1 MGELARVIIQLDE
14 DQTQEFTSFDA
25 LTQDTLQVML
35 LLGKLGETIGE
46 GADALRVNS
55 LFADLVERVGNH
67 FLLEEEMM
75 EAKNYPG
82 RIWHRV
88 VHRELLNEMRLA
100 LAQVAAGK
108 PAIDRPLLRRVRT
121 VFSLDSEDDDV
132 FRARAKLGLFKE
144 VLPAVHPADLAAALP
159 DFDLKQRSDIFGDLQ
174 TGQASGTLEEVEPRL
189 QRELVASLSIER
201 VAELI
206 DFMTPGQ
213 AAGVLRNL
221 TPAECWAIL
230 QQLGPV
236 RSRKISALME
246 KRQRE
251 TLLHLATLRY
261 MRVGPDATC
270 AGLLNRYR
278 EMAVK
283 ARVWRYIYV
292 ISADG
297 ALLGIADVRDL
308 LMAAPAARVD
318 EVMMTNIVSLG
329 ECDSVDHAAAQFER
343 YGFEALPV
351 VGPGGKL
358 MGVLV
363 ERDVMTAGEW

>member
-1 MGELARVIIQLDE
+1 MVINIE
-14 DQTQEFTSFDA
+14 ETTTQEFTSFDA

-35 LLGKLGETIGE
+35 VLGKLSETLGAE
-46 GADALRVNS
+46 GDSLRVNS
-55 LFADLVERVGNH
+55 LFSDLVEKVGNH

-75 EAKNYPG
+75 EAKGYPG
-82 RIWHRV
+82 RHWHRV

-100 LAQVAAGK
+100 QAQADKAG
-108 PAIDRPLLRRVRT
+108 IDRALLRRIRT
-121 VFSLDSEDDDV
+121 VFSLDTEDDDV

-159 DFDLKQRSDIFGDLQ
+159 DFDFQQRSDIFGDLQ
-174 TGQASGTLEEVEPRL
+174 TNQASGTLEEVEPKL

-206 DFMTPGQ
+206 DYMTPGQ

-230 QQLGPV
+230 HQLGPV

-246 KRQRE
+246 KRQKE

-261 MRVGPDATC
+261 MRVEPELAC
-270 AGLLNRYR
+270 ALLLSRYR
-278 EMAVK
+278 EMAAK
-283 ARVWRYIYV
+283 ARVWRYIYA
-292 ISADG
+292 ISAEG
-297 ALLGIADVRDL
+297 ALLGILDVRDL
-308 LMAAPAARVD
+308 LMAAPSARVE
-318 EVMMTNIVSLG
+318 EVMMTNIVALG
-329 ECDSVDHAAAQFER
+329 EFDTVDTAAAQFER
-343 YGFEALPV
+343 YDFDALPV
-351 VGPGGKL
+351 VGAGGKL

-363 ERDVMTAGEW
+363 ARDVMTVGEW

>member
-1 MGELARVIIQLDE
+1 MVIQIED

-35 LLGKLGETIGE
+35 VLGKLSETMGA
-46 GADALRVNS
+46 GADSLRVTG
-55 LFADLVERVGNH
+55 LFSDLVDRVDHH
-67 FLLEEEMM
+67 FLIEEEMM
-75 EAKNYPG
+75 ESKAYPG
-82 RIWHRV
+82 RHWHRV

-100 LAQVAAGK
+100 LTQASSGK
-108 PAIDRPLLRRVRT
+108 AAIDRALLRRVRT
-121 VFSLDSEDDDV
+121 VFSLDTEDDDV

-144 VLPAVHPADLAAALP
+144 VLPDVHPADLAAALP

-174 TGQASGTLEEVEPRL
+174 TNQASNTLEEVEPKL

-206 DFMTPGQ
+206 DFMTPAQ

-246 KRQRE
+246 KRQKE

-261 MRVGPDATC
+261 MRVDPDMSC
-270 AGLLNRYR
+270 AVLMNRYR
-278 EMAVK
+278 DMAAK

-292 ISADG
+292 IAPDG
-297 ALLGIADVRDL
+297 ALLGVVDVRDL
-308 LMAAPAARVD
+308 LMSPPAARVD
-318 EVMMTNIVSLG
+318 EVMMTNVVTLG
-329 ECDSVDHAAAQFER
+329 EFDSVDHAAIQLDR

-351 VGPGGKL
+351 VGIGGKL

-363 ERDVMTAGEW
+363 GRDVMTVGEW

>member
-1 MGELARVIIQLDE
+1 MVIQIE
-14 DQTQEFTSFDA
+14 DDQVQEFTSFDA

-35 LLGKLGETIGE
+35 VLGKLTETM
-46 GADALRVNS
+46 GAEAGSLRVNA
-55 LFADLVERVGNH
+55 LFSDLVERVGNH
-67 FLLEEEMM
+67 FLLEEEIM
-75 EAKNYPG
+75 ESKAYPG
-82 RIWHRV
+82 RHWHRV

-100 LAQVAAGK
+100 QAQVAAGK
-108 PAIDRPLLRRVRT
+108 TVVDRTLLRRVRT

-174 TGQASGTLEEVEPRL
+174 TNQASGTLEEVEPRL

-206 DFMTPGQ
+206 DFMTPAQ

-246 KRQRE
+246 KRQKE

-261 MRVGPDATC
+261 MRVEPDISC
-270 AGLLNRYR
+270 AVLMNRYR
-278 EMAVK
+278 EMATK
-283 ARVWRYIYV
+283 ARVWRFIYV
-292 ISADG
+292 ISPEG
-297 ALLGIADVRDL
+297 ALLGVVDVRDL
-308 LMAAPAARVD
+308 LMSPPAARVD
-318 EVMMTNIVSLG
+318 EVMLTNLVTLG
-329 ECDSVDHAAAQFER
+329 EFDTVDHAAGQLER

-351 VGPGGKL
+351 VGAAGKL

-363 ERDVMTAGEW
+363 ARDVMTVGEW

>member
-1 MGELARVIIQLDE
+1 VVINIEQ
-14 DQTQEFTSFDA
+14 DQAQEFTSFDA

-35 LLGKLGETIGE
+35 VLGKLSETL
-46 GADALRVNS
+46 GADGDSARVNN
-55 LFADLVERVGNH
+55 LFSDLVERVANH

-75 EAKNYPG
+75 EAKDYPG
-82 RIWHRV
+82 RHWHRV

-100 LAQVAAGK
+100 LAQASAGK
-108 PAIDRPLLRRVRT
+108 AGIDRALLRRVRT

-159 DFDLKQRSDIFGDLQ
+159 DFDLQQRSDIFGDLQ
-174 TGQASGTLEEVEPRL
+174 TNQASGTLEEVEPKL

-206 DFMTPGQ
+206 DYMTPAQ

-230 QQLGPV
+230 HQLGPV

-246 KRQRE
+246 KRQKE

-261 MRVGPDATC
+261 MRVEPEMSC
-270 AGLLNRYR
+270 AVLMNRYR
-278 EMAVK
+278 EMAAK

-292 ISADG
+292 ITAEG
-297 ALLGIADVRDL
+297 ALLGVLDVRDL
-308 LMAAPAARVD
+308 LMAPPAARVE
-318 EVMMTNIVSLG
+318 EVMMTNIVALG
-329 ECDSVDHAAAQFER
+329 ECDSVDIAAAQFER
-343 YGFEALPV
+343 YDFDALPV
-351 VGPGGKL
+351 VGTGGKL

-363 ERDVMTAGEW
+363 ARDVMTVGEW

>member
-1 MGELARVIIQLDE
+1 
-14 DQTQEFTSFDA
+14 
-25 LTQDTLQVML
+25 
-35 LLGKLGETIGE
+35 
-46 GADALRVNS
+46 
-55 LFADLVERVGNH
+55 
-67 FLLEEEMM
+67 
-75 EAKNYPG
+75 
-82 RIWHRV
+82 
-88 VHRELLNEMRLA
+88 
-100 LAQVAAGK
+100 
-108 PAIDRPLLRRVRT
+108 LRRVRA

-159 DFDLKQRSDIFGDLQ
+159 DFDLQQRSDIFGDLQ
-174 TGQASGTLEEVEPRL
+174 TNQASGTLEEVEPHL

-206 DFMTPGQ
+206 DFMTPAQ

-246 KRQRE
+246 KRQKE

-261 MRVGPDATC
+261 MRVEPDLTC
-270 AGLLNRYR
+270 AVLLNRYR

-283 ARVWRYIYV
+283 ARVWRYVYV
-292 ISADG
+292 ISPEG
-297 ALLGIADVRDL
+297 ALLGVVDVRDL
-308 LMAAPAARVD
+308 LMAAPSAQVD
-318 EVMMTNIVSLG
+318 EIMMTNIVSLG
-329 ECDSVDHAAAQFER
+329 EFDSADHAAAQFER
-343 YGFEALPV
+343 YDFEALPV
-351 VGPGGKL
+351 VGVGGKL

-363 ERDVMTAGEW
+363 ARDVMTAGEW

>member
-1 MGELARVIIQLDE
+1 MQVDE
-14 DQTQEFTSFDA
+14 SDRDFTSFDA

-35 LLGKLGETIGE
+35 ILGKLGEQISAGGE
-46 GADALRVNS
+46 PIRTNS
-55 LFADLVERVGNH
+55 LFSDLVERVGNH
-67 FLLEEEMM
+67 FLMEEDMM
-75 EAKNYPG
+75 ENKRYPG
-82 RIWHRV
+82 RQWHRV

-100 LAQVAAGK
+100 LSQANTGR
-108 PAIDRPLLRRVRT
+108 PAINRALLRRIRA
-121 VFSLDSEDDDV
+121 VFSLDSADDDV

-159 DFDLKQRSDIFGDLQ
+159 DFDLQQRSAIFGDLK
-174 TGQASGTLEEVEPRL
+174 TGQASGTLEEVDAKL

-206 DFMTPGQ
+206 DFMTPAQ
-213 AAGVLRNL
+213 AASVLRNL

-261 MRVGPDATC
+261 MRVEPDLTC
-270 AGLLNRYR
+270 AVLMNRYR
-278 EMAVK
+278 EMAENM
-283 ARVWRYIYV
+283 RIWRYVYV
-292 ISADG
+292 ISPDG
-297 ALLGIADVRDL
+297 QLLGVADMRDIL
-308 LMAAPAARVD
+308 TSPPAKRMV
-318 EVMMTNIVSLG
+318 EVMMTNVISLRDT
-329 ECDSVDHAAAQFER
+329 DSVDEAARQFEH
-343 YGFEALPV
+343 YGFDALPV
-351 VGPGGKL
+351 VNGRDLL

-363 ERDVMTAGEW
+363 ARDVMTVGEW

>member
-1 MGELARVIIQLDE
+1 VVIQIED

-35 LLGKLGETIGE
+35 VLGKLSETMVAG
-46 GADALRVNS
+46 GDAMRVTG
-55 LFADLVERVGNH
+55 LFSDLVDKVEHH
-67 FLLEEEMM
+67 FLIEEEMM
-75 EAKNYPG
+75 ENKAYPG
-82 RIWHRV
+82 RHWHRV

-100 LAQVAAGK
+100 LTQASAGK
-108 PAIDRPLLRRVRT
+108 AAIDRALLRRVRA
-121 VFSLDSEDDDV
+121 VFSLDTEDDDV

-144 VLPAVHPADLAAALP
+144 VLTDVHPADLAAALP

-174 TGQASGTLEEVEPRL
+174 TNQASNTLEEVEPRL

-206 DFMTPGQ
+206 DFMTPAQ

-246 KRQRE
+246 RRQKE

-261 MRVGPDATC
+261 MRVESDMSC
-270 AGLLNRYR
+270 AVLINRYR
-278 EMAVK
+278 EMADK

-292 ISADG
+292 ISPEG
-297 ALLGIADVRDL
+297 ALLGVVDVRDL
-308 LMAAPAARVD
+308 LMAPPAARVD
-318 EVMMTNIVSLG
+318 EVMLTNVVSLG
-329 ECDSVDHAAAQFER
+329 EFDSVDVAATQLER

-351 VGPGGKL
+351 VGAGGKL

-363 ERDVMTAGEW
+363 ARDLTTIGEW